1 MSNYFVH
8 GHIPTKHE
16 GGFPVKRTLLILA
29 VTFCFIMFDA
39 SPTDA
44 GTTPT
49 VNIVAVDVRT
59 DGTFLVDISQ
69 PTTGAPSCVT
79 VTNRLS
85 ANSNTAGGKAIL
97 QLAISVYLSGRPVSF
112 DGTGA
117 CSEFPNIE
125 SISRIYAH

>member
-1 MSNYFVH
+1 
-8 GHIPTKHE
+8 
-16 GGFPVKRTLLILA
+16 VKRASSILA
-29 VTFCFIMFDA
+29 VAIFSLTLDA

-49 VNIVAVDVRT
+49 VNIVAVDVRP

-69 PTTGAPSCVT
+69 PTTGAPSCAT

-97 QLAISVYLSGRPVSF
+97 QLAISVYLSGRPVNF

-117 CSEFPNIE
+117 CSEFSNIE
-125 SISRIYAH
+125 SIARIYAH

>member
-1 MSNYFVH
+1 M
-8 GHIPTKHE
+8 
-16 GGFPVKRTLLILA
+16 KRALLILVVA
-29 VTFCFIMFDA
+29 ISFLTVDA
-39 SPTDA
+39 NPTDA

-49 VNIVAVDVRT
+49 VTITAVDVRS

-69 PTTGAPSCVT
+69 PTTGAPSCAT

-97 QLAISVYLSGRPVSF
+97 QLAISLYLSGRPANF

-117 CSEFPNIE
+117 CSEFSTIE
-125 SISRIYAH
+125 SIARIYAH